1 MRAYRSGTIGLNDH
15 AAMVA
20 ELVLRAEREKEAR
33 ADAKKR
39 LDEMVASFLEM
50 MFGDD

>member
-1 MRAYRSGTIGLNDH
+1 
-15 AAMVA
+15 MVE
-20 ELVLRAEREKEAR
+20 ELVTRAEREVEAR

-50 MFGDD
+50 MFDDD